1 MQRLSLAGRRFG
13 RLVVKEFVAI
23 GSDIGK
29 SGFQGTQTYWRCNC
43 DCGSVVV
50 VAGPHLNSG
59 HSTSCGCL
67 KKELNRSRGHD
78 LTGKT
83 FGRLVALHR
92 DGVASWLCACNCGNK
107 KVVRTSALVSG
118 FTLSCG
124 CLNRERVSETHRTHG
139 MTGTIEYDRHRV
151 RLRRARRHGNGGQH
165 SVTDVRSLAS
175 MQRHRCAGCGAAL
188 NMESKNGYNLDHRV
202 PIASG
207 GSNDRANL
215 QLLCPLCNRQKAAKP
230 EHDWQR
236 EKFGRL
242 I

>member
-1 MQRLSLAGRRFG
+1 
-13 RLVVKEFVAI
+13 
-23 GSDIGK
+23 
-29 SGFQGTQTYWRCNC
+29 
-43 DCGSVVV
+43 
-50 VAGPHLNSG
+50 
-59 HSTSCGCL
+59 
-67 KKELNRSRGHD
+67 
-78 LTGKT
+78 
-83 FGRLVALHR
+83 
-92 DGVASWLCACNCGNK
+92 LCACNCGNN
-107 KVVRTSALVSG
+107 KVVRTAALVSG

-139 MTGTIEYDRHRV
+139 MTGTIEYDRYRV

-165 SVTDVRSLAS
+165 CVTDVRFLAS
-175 MQRHRCAGCGAAL
+175 MQRHRCAGCGATL
-188 NMESKNGYNLDHRV
+188 NMKSKRGYNLDHRV
-202 PIASG
+202 PIARG